1 MKSLVSKH
9 KEVEKSSKVLDARVK
24 AGGKVIMLKQL
35 EELVAFQRVMV
46 EVKALHVE
54 EATEV
59 SSGRKE
65 ARRIRSR

>member
-24 AGGKVIMLKQL
+24 AGGKVIMLKQQ